1 MGTKDTIRF
10 QEKAGDQP
18 GWELYTEMFEKD
30 DAVYLEIEGVQ
41 ADVTMINSVWG
52 RPPGTVVLR
61 LPTDTARRLGLV
73 PHGWTRDR
81 PRSKE

>member
-10 QEKAGDQP
+10 QEKTGDQP

-41 ADVTMINSVWG
+41 ADVTMIKSLWG
-52 RPPGTVVLR
+52 RPPGTVVLC
-61 LPTDTARRLGLV
+61 LPTATARQLGLV
-73 PHGWTRDR
+73 PHERTTDR

>member
-1 MGTKDTIRF
+1 MRMDG
-10 QEKAGDQP
+10 
-18 GWELYTEMFEKD
+18 ELYTEKMFEKH

-41 ADVTMINSVWG
+41 ADVTMINSLWG

-61 LPTDTARRLGLV
+61 LPTDTARQLGLV
-73 PHGWTRDR
+73 PNEWTRNT